1 MESLANIG
9 IYFLKGQVAWQN
21 LDCSGINDKI
31 AKIYAKKQNT
41 TIEEMCEGL
50 PREFFQFYTY
60 VRNLGFDEKPDY
72 KAQRELFRNL

>member
-1 MESLANIG
+1 LESLANIG

-41 TIEEMCEGL
+41 TLEVILIIIGN
-50 PREFFQFYTY
+50 
-60 VRNLGFDEKPDY
+60 V
-72 KAQRELFRNL
+72 